1 VIELYAVTDARA
13 PQPPPPLHSVPA
25 AGLAV
30 VVGPAQDSEDVS
42 PEALWRHEEI
52 VEELMADRDLLPV
65 RYGTRFSTEEEAAR
79 VIAAR
84 CGSLA
89 AALDQVRGV
98 VELSVRVLL
107 PEPDSEEPA
116 DASGAGYTRARSR
129 SEASHESA
137 RRDIHELLAALA
149 RAAAERPPQPPHE
162 LLRAA
167 YLVDRD
173 RVATFA
179 ALIARLEIDSPHL
192 RLLCTGPW
200 PPYSF
205 SEP

>member
-13 PQPPPPLHSVPA
+13 PEPPAPLHAVPA

-30 VVGPAQDSEDVS
+30 VVGPAPDSEDVS

-52 VEELMADRDLLPV
+52 VEGLMADRDLLPV
-65 RYGTRFSTEEEAAR
+65 RYGTRFSSEDEAAQ
-79 VIAAR
+79 VVAAR
-84 CGSLA
+84 RSSLA
-89 AALDQVRGV
+89 AALDHVRGA

-107 PEPDSEEPA
+107 PESPSQEPA
-116 DASGAGYTRARSR
+116 EASGAAYMRARSLA
-129 SEASHESA
+129 EAARESA
-137 RRDIHELLAALA
+137 RRVIHEPLSALA
-149 RAAAERPPQPPHE
+149 RAASERSPQPPRE

-173 RVATFA
+173 RIATFA
-179 ALIARLEIDSPHL
+179 ALIGRLEADLPDL

-205 SEP
+205 TEA

>member
-65 RYGTRFSTEEEAAR
+65 RYGTRFSSEEEAAR

-84 CGSLA
+84 RSSLA
-89 AALDQVRGV
+89 AALDQVRGA

-107 PEPDSEEPA
+107 PETPSEE
-116 DASGAGYTRARSR
+116 R
-129 SEASHESA
+129 SEASRDSA
-137 RRDIHELLAALA
+137 RRDIHELLDALA

-173 RVATFA
+173 RVSTFA
-179 ALIARLEIDSPHL
+179 ALIARLEADAPHL

-205 SEP
+205 TEA